1 MQIFNDKKL
10 DLDLNGPILEFLTQ
24 PESVTGVGT
33 TAGGDSGGSVTL
45 IGIAT
50 ALLPDGVGVTTTI
63 PSGGFITYRW
73 HEVGVGALSDST
85 YVTGT
90 ATTTL
95 TLSNLITPT
104 DNDREYF
111 LQSDFVEQRYVT
123 GNANNEPLNS
133 GIATVTVS
141 PLIQIT
147 SQPSSSTPFPN
158 VSTATTVIASLSD
171 SSFGDDL
178 TYQWQLDGT
187 DATNGTITKS
197 SVITTVSGATT
208 PTLTLSSASSGIG
221 FTANC
226 VISSASA
233 SNSPIV
239 SDVVNYTVQSLDD
252 SNVVAIES
260 IDVNETTAEL
270 STTDLSNGA
279 HTFSI
284 DSDVQLYSFYAK
296 DKDLDVEMD
305 LFGGGSSGIS
315 GEGGFSRI
323 RFTMQKEVEYVIAGL
338 IGAVN
343 TPFLYRKAQL
353 IAVVGEGGKAGLV
366 GTLGGNGGGI
376 GVEGASGSGL
386 GSPGQG
392 GGDQGNRGEIG
403 ENGIFGSAIGTP
415 PLVYSEDST
424 GTRGKTISCTKGVYW
439 RQQGISPCSDVGSS
453 GLGTPVEN
461 VRFRLSN
468 GNEVTNTATINR
480 GYKAGYN
487 IMQTAGGA
495 FAAFRG
501 GNGAY
506 GGQGGQ
512 SQDAAGGGGSGYSDG
527 TVTLISTQL
536 GGSTEAAKV
545 ILRIQS

>member
-252 SNVVAIES
+252 PNVVAIES

-270 STTDLSNGA
+270 STTDLSDNA

-296 DKDLDVEMD
+296 DKDLDIEMD

-323 RFTMQKEVEYVIAGL
+323 RFTMEKEVEYVIAGL
-338 IGAVN
+338 ISSVN

-366 GTLGGNGGGI
+366 GTLGGDGGGVHVS
-376 GVEGASGSGL
+376 GQSGSGA
-386 GSPGQG
+386 GSPGNG
-392 GGDQGNRGEIG
+392 GNAPFAGSLTA
-403 ENGIFGSAIGTP
+403 NGIFGSAIGTP

-424 GTRGKTISCTKGVYW
+424 GAQGGTTIACTKGVYW
-439 RQQGISPCSDVGSS
+439 RGQGVSPCSDVSTS
-453 GLGTPVEN
+453 GQ
-461 VRFRLSN
+461 FRLSD
-468 GNEVTNTATINR
+468 GTLVSNTANINR

-501 GNGAY
+501 GNGAK
-506 GGQGGQ
+506 GGNGGQ
-512 SQDAAGGGGSGYSDG
+512 SQDAAGGGGSGYTDG
-527 TVTLISTQL
+527 SVTVVSTQL
-536 GGSTEAAKV
+536 GGSTESAKV